1 MTRHVLKTDGAWV
14 DLRDVED
21 LRARDRKKV
30 DAIIS
35 AQITVD
41 LDGNVTTGPE
51 LVSAIK
57 DAAPDAVAAALISS
71 WEIPYL
77 PDAQLPRLDAEILG
91 ELKLD
96 DYDRLMELIEPAMSL
111 LMPHSSSNVDDHQD
125 PTSPSEPAS
134 A

>member
-14 DLRDVED
+14 ELRDVED

-35 AQITVD
+35 AQIIVD
-41 LDGNVTTGPE
+41 LDGNVTAGPE

-57 DAAPDAVAAALISS
+57 DATPDAVAAALVSS

-77 PDAQLPRLDAEILG
+77 PDAPLPRLDVDILG
-91 ELKLD
+91 ELKLP
-96 DYDRLMELIEPAMSL
+96 DYDRLLELTQPAMAI
-111 LMPHSSSNVDDHQD
+111 LMPGDSKSVDDYQD
-125 PTSPSEPAS
+125 PTSPSEPANG
-134 A
+134 

>member
-14 DLRDVED
+14 ELRDVED

-35 AQITVD
+35 AQIIVD
-41 LDGNVTTGPE
+41 LDGNVTAGPE

-57 DAAPDAVAAALISS
+57 DATPDAVAAALVSS

-77 PDAQLPRLDAEILG
+77 PDAPLPRLDVDILG
-91 ELKLD
+91 ELKLP
-96 DYDRLMELIEPAMSL
+96 DYDRLLELTQPAMAI
-111 LMPHSSSNVDDHQD
+111 LMPGDSKNVDDYQD
-125 PTSPSEPAS
+125 PTSPSGPAS
-134 A
+134 G

>member
-1 MTRHVLKTDGAWV
+1 MRHDLVTEGAWV
-14 DLRDVED
+14 ELRDVED

-35 AQITVD
+35 AQILVD
-41 LDGNVTTGPE
+41 LDGNVTAGPE

-57 DAAPDAVAAALISS
+57 DATPDAVAAALVSS

-77 PDAQLPRLDAEILG
+77 PDAPLPRLDADVLG
-91 ELKLD
+91 ELLLA
-96 DYDRLMELIEPAMSL
+96 DYDRLLELTQPAMAI
-111 LMPHSSSNVDDHQD
+111 LMPGDSRD
-125 PTSPSEPAS
+125 PSEHADPQSPSGPAS